1 METCLWNQQ
10 LEVEMVVGVPA
21 DFCGVQ
27 QQEIALPENPRLV
40 VVHDDTKELDVG
52 GETVKGRDDRHHVHI
67 LVVVTAMLVEDP
79 IAALSPPERLW
90 EPIVTENAIC
100 ALLLAIRTTHWR
112 LHRTRQ

>member
-1 METCLWNQQ
+1 METCLRNQQ

-27 QQEIALPENPRLV
+27 QQEIARPENPRLV

-67 LVVVTAMLVEDP
+67 LVVVTAMLCRGSN
-79 IAALSPPERLW
+79 SPVFPLQKDCGNQSSLKMRY
-90 EPIVTENAIC
+90 AFSS
-100 ALLLAIRTTHWR
+100 
-112 LHRTRQ
+112 

>member
-27 QQEIALPENPRLV
+27 QQEIARPENPRLV
-40 VVHDDTKELDVG
+40 VVHDTKELDVG

-79 IAALSPPERLW
+79 IAAISPPERLW

-100 ALLLAIRTTHWR
+100 VLLLAIRTTHWR
-112 LHRTRQ
+112 LHPTRQ